1 MFEKWQQFRGAAI
14 FPEED
19 LPAVL
24 REFQR
29 AHSHARGHWV
39 RYDMRIREYIRQRVD
54 ASVWEQIQQW
64 EGNIVED
71 NVENV
76 QQDDS
81 SNNPLNSVMED
92 DEEWALPGISQPP
105 TAAIQAPAVHP
116 WITGPVAETA
126 TTTTSQEQSHD
137 WKYGARIGEAQIPG
151 PFLSLSFVVVMVNSG

>member
-1 MFEKWQQFRGAAI
+1 M
-14 FPEED
+14 
-19 LPAVL
+19 

-54 ASVWEQIQQW
+54 ASVREQIQQW
-64 EGNIVED
+64 EGDIVED

-81 SNNPLNSVMED
+81 SNNPFNSVMED
-92 DEEWALPGISQPP
+92 DEAWAVPGISQPP

-116 WITGPVAETA
+116 LVLTF
-126 TTTTSQEQSHD
+126 QEE
-137 WKYGARIGEAQIPG
+137 KNKLR
-151 PFLSLSFVVVMVNSG
+151 MNSTLRAMRGSYILTNRKVKS

>member
-1 MFEKWQQFRGAAI
+1 MFEQWQQSRGAAI

-19 LPAVL
+19 LHAVL

-54 ASVWEQIQQW
+54 ASVCEQIQQW
-64 EGNIVED
+64 EGNIVKD
-71 NVENV
+71 NMENV

-81 SNNPLNSVMED
+81 SNNPMNSLMED

-116 WITGPVAETA
+116 WITGPVAETD
-126 TTTTSQEQSHD
+126 TTTTSQEQSM
-137 WKYGARIGEAQIPG
+137 IGKMGLESERRKIQD
-151 PFLSLSFVVVMVNSG
+151 LSLVFLVVVMVNGG